1 MGIAR
6 FETVNVNKL
15 IFGVS
20 SYGEQATTITKW
32 FTTRARVS
40 DVKANLRISDAY
52 RVYSDM
58 VNLQFQY
65 TPHMQTVADNQPNY
79 SITYRNQD
87 WRVTDAFESDDRM
100 KITLVCY
107 RNDPSVRV

>member
-6 FETVNVNKL
+6 FETVNINKL
-15 IFGVS
+15 TFGTS
-20 SYGEQATTITKW
+20 SYGEQETVITKW
-32 FTTRARVS
+32 FTTRAKVS
-40 DVKANLRISDAY
+40 DVKNNLRISEAY

-65 TPHMQTVADNQPNY
+65 TPHMQKVANEQPNY

-87 WRVTDAFESDDRM
+87 WRVTDVYESDDRM

-107 RNDPSVRV
+107 RNDPSARV

>member
-1 MGIAR
+1 MAIAR

-15 IFGVS
+15 SFGVS
-20 SYGEQATTITKW
+20 PMGEQQTTIAKW
-32 FTTRARVS
+32 FTTRAKVS
-40 DVKANLRISDAY
+40 DVRANLRVSEAY

-65 TPHMQTVADNQPNY
+65 TPNLRAVADNQPNY

-87 WRVTDAFESDDRM
+87 WRVTDVMESDDRM

-107 RNDPSVRV
+107 RNDPAVRV